1 MFKTSAFHLTGGR
14 SHAPHVVDNALSLSL
29 SLSLSILMFMEL
41 VDLGSDIFDYLKYRR
56 D

>member
-14 SHAPHVVDNALSLSL
+14 SHAPHVVDNTLSL

-41 VDLGSDIFDYLKYRR
+41 VVLGSDIFDYLKYRR